1 MTESKENDLVP
12 RQVRMWLMGDGT
24 TNSALKG
31 SPRGRRQGPLAFP
44 GTPAHHRG
52 RGNAAAVW
60 PVWQCAHQGPLFQ
73 PPPGS
78 PRSWGGPGWVSSVGP
93 VFSQRRLSS
102 RALLESDSAGAT
114 LLPTWQLLPLI
125 PGTSGLKIAVKVTL
139 VCGEKM
145 LKYTFWT

>member
-1 MTESKENDLVP
+1 
-12 RQVRMWLMGDGT
+12 MGDGT
-24 TNSALKG
+24 TNTALKR

-44 GTPAHHRG
+44 GAPAHHRG

-60 PVWQCAHQGPLFQ
+60 PCAHPRAPVPASTVLPAQLGR
-73 PPPGS
+73 GGMVS
-78 PRSWGGPGWVSSVGP
+78 PVGP

-102 RALLESDSAGAT
+102 RALLESDLAGAT
-114 LLPTWQLLPLI
+114 LLPAWQLLPLI